1 MNFSKIYNNLI
12 LHIKN
17 YFLIIEIN
25 SKYCNINTFDKYEK
39 ERKYT
44 KLLNFVYY
52 KFYLTFIV
60 GLLYVFLL
68 NILIKRGRSKNG
80 VHFTNIRCVR
90 IFSENIK
97 NIDEISKNIFLYNI
111 KKDDILYRDSLDK
124 INEIDNKIKY
134 NSLKE
139 EDIILLK
146 EGKYKNDYS
155 DINLLNRNNVYK
167 NDDESFR
174 NYHKTNNNKDKN
186 VNIKSYIYN
195 WELGQKSLIKMLD
208 YADNFYFNG
217 VKYSDWKLTS
227 MRRFNLNN
235 NVLKDH
241 KTYKTIINSKKK
253 QDDKKKVKLFIKK
266 IPIDIWVE
274 QFNLMKEYE
283 GEYLIDK
290 ENYVMEAVSL
300 AFLNE
305 YYPGI
310 TPKFYK
316 ILYESDKKNI
326 KEKNYK
332 KYKFHDLNELN
343 DILTKEL
350 ENNINGN
357 IVLISEFFGEN
368 VFNYIKRKKNNIF
381 VVSDISNEDKK
392 KILYNSLNL
401 LMRLHNAG
409 LTHLDLSPD
418 NMLISPK
425 NYEMRLC
432 DLAQTTPMYTNKLRH
447 KEKVKFIQ
455 PFESFEPCIGKI
467 EYIPPECWKIVW
479 KYKLNKIK
487 NPIEYLKN
495 ISNQEERK
503 KYYYDVACA
512 DKYML
517 GIFFIWMWNNGFI
530 WKCSDPIQDKIF
542 QIFIRS
548 NMDLNTFIMTKS
560 WPHELNNLINKL
572 LHMDHR
578 KTVKLSDLCTHPWW
592 SSKY

>member
-1 MNFSKIYNNLI
+1 MK
-12 LHIKN
+12 KK
-17 YFLIIEIN
+17 E
-25 SKYCNINTFDKYEK
+25 NTQ
-39 ERKYT
+39 

-52 KFYLTFIV
+52 KIYLTFIV
-60 GLLYVFLL
+60 GLLYIFLL
-68 NILIKRGRSKNG
+68 NILINHGGSKND
-80 VHFTNIRCVR
+80 VRFTNIRCVR

-97 NIDEISKNIFLYNI
+97 NINEISKKIYLYNI
-111 KKDDILYRDSLDK
+111 KNEKDDIICRDSLDN
-124 INEIDNKIKY
+124 INEINNKINYTSVKG
-134 NSLKE
+134 
-139 EDIILLK
+139 EDIIILK
-146 EGKYKNDYS
+146 EGKYKNGCS
-155 DINLLNRNNVYK
+155 DINFLDRKDVNK
-167 NDDESFR
+167 NDDQSFR
-174 NYHKTNNNKDKN
+174 NYHKTNNNKDEN
-186 VNIKSYIYN
+186 VNMKSYVYN

-241 KTYKTIINSKKK
+241 KTYKSIINSKKGN
-253 QDDKKKVKLFIKK
+253 DMKKVKLFIKK

-274 QFNLMKEYE
+274 QFNLMKKYE

-316 ILYESDKKNI
+316 ILYESDKNNMN
-326 KEKNYK
+326 EKNCK
-332 KYKFHDLNELN
+332 KYKFQDLNELN
-343 DILTKEL
+343 DILTKKL

-368 VFNYIKRKKNNIF
+368 VFDYIKRKKNTLF

-432 DLAQTTPMYTNKLRH
+432 DLSQSTPIYTNKLRH
-447 KEKVKFIQ
+447 KEKLNSIK

-479 KYKLNKIK
+479 KYKMNNIK

-503 KYYYDVACA
+503 KYYYDVSCA

-542 QIFIRS
+542 EIFMKS
-548 NMDLNTFIMTKS
+548 NMDLNKFIMTKS
-560 WPHELNNLINKL
+560 WPHELNNLIN
-572 LHMDHR
+572 
-578 KTVKLSDLCTHPWW
+578 TVKLSDLSRHPWW
-592 SSKY
+592 SSKN